1 MGMLR
6 QAIEYKVTE
15 AGGVFVEVPTRKVKP
30 SQTCPK
36 CGHQRKKTLDERVH
50 QCEACGFMMDRDL
63 AAALVMLLWAQG
75 ILPGF
80 GTSLVDGDA
89 SSSTAHIPKPAG
101 SMRQLGQMKRQ
112 KHALAGGDVETR
124 PYFVEGRVV
133 HEGG

>member
-1 MGMLR
+1 
-6 QAIEYKVTE
+6 
-15 AGGVFVEVPTRKVKP
+15 
-30 SQTCPK
+30 
-36 CGHQRKKTLDERVH
+36 
-50 QCEACGFMMDRDL
+50 MMDRDL

-89 SSSTAHIPKPAG
+89 SSSTAHTPKRAG

-124 PYFVEGRVV
+124 PSTK
-133 HEGG
+133 